1 MYLSQHSGGALTI
14 TVGYTL
20 IGGLYTTHQGLPNRL
35 VPINVEI
42 LSILGANMTLK
53 IHQKF
58 KIWTQAGPSWV
69 QVGPC
74 WAKLGPCWSYVGLCW
89 RILGPCWAM
98 LGNLDLLPPLREA
111 SWSEL
116 GRQVGPKLA
125 QVGGKF
131 GQVGAKMRHVGA
143 KLAHVGAKL
152 GQLRPTWPSKLDF

>member
-1 MYLSQHSGGALTI
+1 MFTFLHLVGCIASLALNSQMPAAR
-14 TVGYTL
+14 
-20 IGGLYTTHQGLPNRL
+20 LPFSHF
-35 VPINVEI
+35 PINFEI
-42 LSILGANMTLK
+42 LLILAANMTLK
-53 IHQKF
+53 IHQKS
-58 KIWTQAGPSWV
+58 KIWIQAGPSWV

-98 LGNLDLLPPLREA
+98 LGNLDLFPPLREA

-125 QVGGKF
+125 QVGSKF